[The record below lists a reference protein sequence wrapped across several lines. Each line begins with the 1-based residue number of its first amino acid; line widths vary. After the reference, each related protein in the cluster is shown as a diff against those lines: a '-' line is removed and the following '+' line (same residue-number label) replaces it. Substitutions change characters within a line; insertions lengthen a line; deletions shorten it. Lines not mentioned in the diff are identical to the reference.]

1 MRNIKDL
8 RLDKCY
14 RVQFEYL
21 LDCINTE
28 QIGED
33 ATDKEK
39 INFVFKTFEDEY
51 GNPYNKRIY
60 PKECERLA
68 QYLRGLPSCINIAF
82 TDYDIIQIGKRWGF
96 CRSSIAGTRFVKNW
110 FGESALRLIQM
121 RDILND

>member
-1 MRNIKDL
+1 MKNIKDL

-39 INFVFKTFEDEY
+39 IDFVFKTFEDEY

-60 PKECERLA
+60 PNECERLA

-82 TDYDIIQIGKRWGF
+82 TDYDIIQIGKSCGF
-96 CRSSIAGTRFVKNW
+96 CKSSIAGARFVNNW
-110 FGESALRLIQM
+110 FDESALRLIQM
-121 RDILND
+121 RDMLND